1 MSHFCRVCGTADP
14 KLKHVR
20 VYLNWFPDYSDTPQM
35 ELLDP
40 DEKTDHGIVLCS
52 GCICGAAAKA
62 MEQGLV
68 AGT

>member
-1 MSHFCRVCGTADP
+1 VSYFCQVCGTTDL

-20 VYLNWFPDYSDTPQM
+20 VYLNWFPNCGDAPQM

-40 DEKTDHGIVLCS
+40 DEKTDHGVVLCS
-52 GCICGAAAKA
+52 GCICCMAAKA